1 MNGFFYLAL
10 AMVAG
15 VAATVQGAANS
26 GLAARIGFG
35 GALVVNTSL
44 VLVGAIALWLIQGA
58 RWPFFTPGTP
68 PSLYVGGL
76 CGFTIIAL
84 VALVFPRIGAAHAIA
99 LMVVGQCLAALAID
113 HFGLFGL
120 PRDPLTARRV
130 IGLALVA
137 AGVVVL
143 RW

>member
-1 MNGFFYLAL
+1 MIGVLYLAL
-10 AMVAG
+10 AVVAG

-35 GALVVNTSL
+35 SALVVNTVI
-44 VLVGAIALWLIQGA
+44 VLLGAIALWFVQGA
-58 RWPFFTPGTP
+58 RWPFWTPGTP

-76 CGFTIIAL
+76 CGFTIIAV
-84 VALVFPRIGAAHAIA
+84 VALVFPKIGAAHAIA
-99 LMVVGQCLAALAID
+99 LMVVGQCVAALAID

-120 PRDPLTARRV
+120 PRDPVSAQRT

-137 AGVVVL
+137 AGVLVL